1 MCHFFISTLRSQR
14 SELEQQLTES
24 KLHCGNK
31 QRELDA
37 KHELIAL
44 AEQQLLQKDELIQQE
59 MRRLE
64 DAKLRK
70 IKCVALPPPPSPNL
84 APTQR
89 SLTRHSHHRCPG
101 QSEPSPGELAHAVHG
116 VRLLSRTPSVCAAH
130 GVPPPLCS
138 STPFVCF
145 PIFSEF
151 ALRPVLSDG
160 EFACRQQRRAGPAA
174 ARFFRSCCGGSSGA
188 VPERFV

>member
-1 MCHFFISTLRSQR
+1 MSALCFCVISLFQTLRSQR
-14 SELEQQLTES
+14 SELEQQLAES

-70 IKCVALPPPPSPNL
+70 IKCVP
-84 APTQR
+84 
-89 SLTRHSHHRCPG
+89 C
-101 QSEPSPGELAHAVHG
+101 
-116 VRLLSRTPSVCAAH
+116 
-130 GVPPPLCS
+130 PPLHPQ
-138 STPFVCF
+138 T
-145 PIFSEF
+145 
-151 ALRPVLSDG
+151 
-160 EFACRQQRRAGPAA
+160 
-174 ARFFRSCCGGSSGA
+174 
-188 VPERFV
+188 